1 MEIKSNL
8 TNNSYRIEEEISD
21 GGFAH
26 VYVGYTAGKK
36 VALKIYKKAED
47 NDYFMNE
54 VKMNAEIAKIER
66 STDHFCVAKD
76 WFVSINLRSQD
87 YPEMIYCLVYDHY
100 AGNLYDLIRFCRKQ
114 DRKMSPKLIKYIA
127 NQIITSVAAL
137 HVRNI
142 IHTDIKPENILLSHT
157 PTEILELSPKS
168 YNKLKVV
175 LCDFGTTTPADKL
188 FDLRVGTQ
196 IYQPPEMI
204 VEDKYTASADV
215 WGIGCVLYE
224 LITLHTLFDVYEDKG
239 CKDWCNYDT
248 DDSDSDES
256 DVEGGDDDDVDADEI
271 AHSDESS
278 GSYTSDDSAHYS
290 RFTGKKLNNFE
301 LVYKHLHLIYKY
313 LGKPNPEFYMSKLAS
328 KYYTGAGGLK
338 FHPSVDT
345 LRIKDDLKSSGVISK
360 KCIDQVL
367 ALITS
372 CLRYGADARAN
383 VMDLATDAWLN
394 EA

>member
-47 NDYFMNE
+47 TDYFMNE

-76 WFVSINLRSQD
+76 WFVSINLSNKK

-100 AGNLYDLIRFCRKQ
+100 AGNLYDLIRYCRKQ

-157 PTEILELSPKS
+157 PAEILELSPKT

-175 LCDFGTTTPADKL
+175 LCDFGTTTPADTL

-239 CKDWCNYDT
+239 CKDWCNYLTDSSDESLT
-248 DDSDSDES
+248 SGSDNESVVDDIDDSDTEAS
-256 DVEGGDDDDVDADEI
+256 
-271 AHSDESS
+271 
-278 GSYTSDDSAHYS
+278 TSHYS
-290 RFTGKKLNNFE
+290 RFTGRKLSNFE

-313 LGKPNPEFYMSKLAS
+313 LGKPNPEFYMSKLAN
-328 KYYTGAGGLK
+328 KYYTGEGVLK
-338 FHPSVDT
+338 FHPTVDT
-345 LRIKDDLKSSGVISK
+345 IRIKDDLRGSGVISK

-367 ALITS
+367 ALIAS
-372 CLRYGADARAN
+372 CLRYGHEARAN
-383 VMDLATDAWLN
+383 IMDLATDAWLN